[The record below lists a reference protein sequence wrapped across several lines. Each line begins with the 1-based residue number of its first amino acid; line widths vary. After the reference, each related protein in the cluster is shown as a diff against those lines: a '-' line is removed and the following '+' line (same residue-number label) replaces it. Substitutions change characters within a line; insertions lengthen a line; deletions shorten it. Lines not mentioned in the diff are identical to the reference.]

1 MSVTEQT
8 TSVSPATPG
17 RPGTVHKTFSFARV
31 GAIASNT
38 LLELVRLKVFYF
50 LLLFGLLLIGSSLF
64 MVNFSFQQQFQV
76 LKDVSLGSMSIFS
89 WLLGV
94 LATAMLLPKDVEDRT
109 LYTILAKPVPR
120 FEYLLGKL
128 LGVLALI
135 GIALALMSVLFY
147 VVLFIRERWEVAAT
161 MQMFE
166 GEKLQEALAEI
177 KRAAWGGSLIMG
189 IIIIYLK
196 AALCAS
202 LTLMLSTFASSTIF
216 TIMVS
221 MVCYFIGHLQGIAR
235 EYWLGPA
242 GMAQE
247 GASVLTKLFLMLVA
261 LFFPDLQLFNLV
273 DDIVVGTIVPA
284 AMFWKTA
291 GLGVMYTVVYLL
303 VGYWFFVA
311 KEL

>member
-1 MSVTEQT
+1 MHALDPAS
-8 TSVSPATPG
+8 SPAAAQPPRG
-17 RPGTVHKTFSFARV
+17 GTVHKMFSLARV
-31 GAIASNT
+31 AAIASNT

-50 LLLFGLLLIGSSLF
+50 MLLFGLILIGSSLF

-76 LKDVSLGSMSIFS
+76 LKDVSLGAMSIFS

-135 GIALALMSVLFY
+135 AIAIGLMSVLFY
-147 VVLFIRERWEVAAT
+147 LVLFIRERWEITALRANAPEQLDAAI
-161 MQMFE
+161 
-166 GEKLQEALAEI
+166 AEV
-177 KRAAWGGSLIMG
+177 KAAAWSGSLIPA
-189 IIIIYLK
+189 IVIIYLK
-196 AALCAS
+196 SALCAS

-221 MVCYFIGHLQGIAR
+221 MMCYFIGHVQSIAR
-235 EYWLGPA
+235 DYWLAEKGAGPLA
-242 GMAQE
+242 K
-247 GASVLTKLFLMLVA
+247 VFLALVA

-291 GLGVMYTVVYLL
+291 GLGILYTTAYLF
-303 VGYWFFVA
+303 VGYWLFA
-311 KEL
+311 GKEL

>member
-1 MSVTEQT
+1 
-8 TSVSPATPG
+8 
-17 RPGTVHKTFSFARV
+17 
-31 GAIASNT
+31 
-38 LLELVRLKVFYF
+38 
-50 LLLFGLLLIGSSLF
+50 

-135 GIALALMSVLFY
+135 GIALALMSALFY
-147 VVLFIRERWEVAAT
+147 LVLFIRERWEIAAT

-166 GEKLQEALAEI
+166 GERLQEALASV
-177 KRAAWGGSLIMG
+177 KKAAWECSLIKG

-247 GASVLTKLFLMLVA
+247 SASMLTKFFLMLVA

-273 DDIVVGTIVPA
+273 DDIVVGTFVPM

>member
-1 MSVTEQT
+1 MSLIEQT
-8 TSVSPATPG
+8 PPVTSSSISARPA
-17 RPGTVHKTFSFARV
+17 TVHKAFSLARV

-50 LLLFGLLLIGSSLF
+50 MLLFGLVLIGSSLF

-76 LKDVSLGSMSIFS
+76 LKDVSLGAMSIFS

-135 GIALALMSVLFY
+135 AIAIALMSALFY
-147 VVLFIRERWEVAAT
+147 LVLFIRERWEIAAVMRNT
-161 MQMFE
+161 PTDQLDAAIA
-166 GEKLQEALAEI
+166 GVKQ
-177 KRAAWGGSLIMG
+177 AAWGGSLVPAIV
-189 IIIIYLK
+189 IIYLK

-221 MVCYFIGHLQGIAR
+221 MVCYFIGHVQGIAR
-235 EYWLGPA
+235 EYWL
-242 GMAQE
+242 AQE
-247 GASVLTKLFLMLVA
+247 GASLLTKFFLSIVA

-291 GLGVMYTVVYLL
+291 GLGVLYTLAYLL
-303 VGYWFFVA
+303 VGYWLFSA

>member
-1 MSVTEQT
+1 MSAIEQIPPVTSSSISARQ
-8 TSVSPATPG
+8 
-17 RPGTVHKTFSFARV
+17 GTVHKAFSLARV

-50 LLLFGLLLIGSSLF
+50 MLLFGLVLIGSSLF

-76 LKDVSLGSMSIFS
+76 LKDVSLGAMSIFS

-135 GIALALMSVLFY
+135 AIAIALMSALFY
-147 VVLFIRERWEVAAT
+147 LVLFIRERWEIAAAMRVT
-161 MQMFE
+161 PTDQLDAAIA
-166 GEKLQEALAEI
+166 GVKN
-177 KRAAWGGSLIMG
+177 AAWSGSLIPA
-189 IIIIYLK
+189 IVIIYLK

-221 MVCYFIGHLQGIAR
+221 MVCYFVGHVQGIAR
-235 EYWLGPA
+235 EYWL
-242 GMAQE
+242 AQE
-247 GASVLTKLFLMLVA
+247 GAGLMAKLFLSVVA

-291 GLGVMYTVVYLL
+291 GLGVLYTLAYLF
-303 VGYWFFVA
+303 VGYWIFA
-311 KEL
+311 GKEL